1 MNKKEMAKM
10 DNYNVESSR
19 KKCKC
24 KISRKEFLLAMGVAG
39 VAVGG
44 YAAYKHFG
52 KSDAKGKILI
62 IGGGAAGIS
71 MANRLLNLLADP
83 DITVIE
89 PSQTHYY
96 QPGFTLIGGGVY
108 KQEQVTKPQSDC
120 MPSNVKWIK
129 ESVVEVNPDGNY
141 AITSGGKKIDYD
153 YMVLAPGIQLD
164 FDQIEGFSQDQL
176 GKNGVYCIYD
186 FNGAAATWQGIL
198 DMEKKGGGRMIFS
211 DTHTKLK
218 CGGAPKKINMMA
230 ERYLNEKGIR
240 DNYSI
245 ELLSTM
251 KNMFDVPVFRDRLA
265 EIYAERNMPVKFE
278 QRLKWIDTA
287 GKKAG
292 FEQHASEGKEIVTE
306 SYDFL
311 HIVPPM
317 SAPDFIYNCGLSEE
331 GLEGGW
337 ATVDKHTM
345 VHTKYG
351 NIISLGDASNL
362 PTSKTS
368 AAIRIQLPIAAANL
382 VSIMEGKEPKEKYY
396 GYTACPI
403 VTEYGKVL
411 MAEFDYE
418 KKLQPSLPLIDPG
431 KEREIWWMLKVYGL
445 KNIYFHG
452 MLNGLM

>member
-1 MNKKEMAKM
+1 MNDYNIE
-10 DNYNVESSR
+10 DNRKSS
-19 KKCKC
+19 KS
-24 KISRKEFLLAMGVAG
+24 KISRKNFLIAMGVAG

-44 YAAYKHFG
+44 YSAYKHFG
-52 KSDAKGKILI
+52 KSDAKGKIVI
-62 IGGGAAGIS
+62 VGGGAVGVS
-71 MANRLLNLLADP
+71 MAHRLKNLIADP
-83 DITVIE
+83 DITIID

-108 KQEQVTKPQSDC
+108 TPNQVSKSQSEC
-120 MPSNVKWIK
+120 MPSDVKWIR
-129 ESVVEVNPDGNY
+129 ESVVEVNPEANFLT
-141 AITSGGKKIDYD
+141 TSGGKKINYD
-153 YMVLAPGIQLD
+153 YMVLAPGIQLN
-164 FDQIEGFSQDQL
+164 FNQIEGFSYDKL
-176 GKNGVYCIYD
+176 GKNGIHCIYD

-198 DMEKKGGGRMIFS
+198 DMEKRGSGRMIFS

-230 ERYLNEKGIR
+230 ERYLTEKGIR
-240 DNYSI
+240 NNYSI

-251 KNMFDVPVFRDRLA
+251 TSMFDVPIFRDRLA
-265 EIYAERNMPVKFE
+265 EIYAERSMPVKFE
-278 QRLKWIDTA
+278 QRLKWIDTE

-306 SYDFL
+306 SYDFI

-317 SAPDFIYNCGLSEE
+317 SAPDFIPDSGLSKE

-368 AAIRIQLPIAAANL
+368 AAIRIQLPVAAANL
-382 VSIMEGKEPKEKYY
+382 VSIMEGKEPKERYN

-403 VTEYGKVL
+403 ITEYGKVL
-411 MAEFDYE
+411 LAEFDYE
-418 KKLQPSLPLIDPG
+418 KKLQPSFPLVDPG
-431 KEREIWWMLKVYGL
+431 KEHEIGWMLKVYGL